1 MPIAITI
8 PRLGWNME
16 EGVFGGWLKADG
28 DTVRAGDRL
37 FVLESDKSNEEIES
51 FDGGILRIPADGP
64 KTGDKVAVG
73 AVIGYLAES
82 VGLASPTSVG
92 QASSLPLSGQA
103 GSLPHGS
110 EPAASPAVR
119 RLARQRGMDLAKVNG
134 SGPGGRIEAADLE
147 PPASRE
153 RQRPEPTRRAIS
165 PRARRVA
172 RELGIDVTKLRG
184 TGSTGRV
191 RESDVRAVQAHKP
204 AANERLIPHTPIRRA
219 IAARLVE
226 SQRQTVPVT
235 LTTSIDAT
243 NLVNLRTQFKNAS
256 ADVIP
261 SFTDILVKLCAIA
274 LRQHPLLSGQW
285 TDAGIRLPEAIHV
298 GIAVDTD
305 AGLLVPVIRDVLTL
319 DIRQLAARSREL
331 IERARQ
337 GKLSTSDMQG
347 GCFTISNLG
356 SYGIDAFTPIINY
369 PESAV
374 LGAGRIARRPMVV
387 GETIVARDQLTL
399 SLTFDHRIVDGAPA
413 ARFLQTM
420 TQLIE
425 NPPAT

>member
-37 FVLESDKSNEEIES
+37 FVLESDKSSEEIES

-64 KTGDKVAVG
+64 KAGDKFAVG
-73 AVIGYLAES
+73 ATIGFLVE
-82 VGLASPTSVG
+82 SVG
-92 QASSLPLSGQA
+92 QAASLPSAGQA
-103 GSLPHGS
+103 GSLPHGP
-110 EPAASPAVR
+110 EPVASPAVR

-153 RQRPEPTRRAIS
+153 RQRPERFRQAIS

-172 RELGIDVTKLRG
+172 RELNVDCATIRG
-184 TGSTGRV
+184 TGTTGRV
-191 RESDVRAVQAHKP
+191 RESDVRAAAQTNKQAT
-204 AANERLIPHTPIRRA
+204 NERLIPHTSIRRA

-226 SQRQTVPVT
+226 SVRQTVPVT
-235 LTTSIDAT
+235 LTTSVDAT
-243 NLVNLRTQFKNAS
+243 NLVNLRAQFKNAS
-256 ADVIP
+256 GDSIP
-261 SFTDILVKLCAIA
+261 SHTDLLVKLSAIA
-274 LRQHPLLSGQW
+274 LRQHPLLCGQW
-285 TDAGIRLPEAIHV
+285 TDAGIRLPETIHI

-305 AGLLVPVIRDVLTL
+305 AGLIVPVIRDVLAL

-331 IERARQ
+331 IERARI

-356 SYGIDAFTPIINY
+356 NMGIDAFTPIINY
-369 PESAV
+369 PECAV
-374 LGAGRIARRPMVV
+374 LGVGRIARRPMVV
-387 GETIVARDQLTL
+387 GDAIVARDQLTL

-420 TQLIE
+420 AQAIE
-425 NPPAT
+425 DPAVRLAT